1 MATKK
6 KVSTVAVVA
15 TTSSSSTA
23 LSLEHT
29 TQSDVPAIIEQLKSK
44 LAALNGGEEESVS
57 LDIVY
62 SNGKNIKSITSVKE
76 LLEISS
82 SIRARSD
89 AYDKEVERYSLTGR
103 VEKFLISEKSVA
115 HWEKVIGKAI
125 VSLINAKEVE
135 QIKQSIKDLSE
146 YLDNDTKIQ
155 NKIKSIIEHSMAP
168 IK

>member
-1 MATKK
+1 MAKAKK
-6 KVSTVAVVA
+6 
-15 TTSSSSTA
+15 TTTA
-23 LSLEHT
+23 LATNVTMSLEKT
-29 TQSDVPAIIEQLKSK
+29 TQSDVPAIIEQLKQK

-57 LDIVY
+57 LDISY

-82 SIRARSD
+82 SIRARSE
-89 AYDKEVERYSLTGR
+89 AYDREVERYSLTGR

-135 QIKQSIKDLSE
+135 QIEQAIKDLSE

-155 NKIKSIIEHSMAP
+155 NKIKSIIEGSIAP

>member
-1 MATKK
+1 MKNKK
-6 KVSTVAVVA
+6 STTALA
-15 TTSSSSTA
+15 TSSTM
-23 LSLEHT
+23 SLEKP
-29 TQSDVPAIIEQLKSK
+29 TQADVPAIIEQLKQK
-44 LAALNGGEEESVS
+44 LAALNGGEEESIS

-89 AYDKEVERYSLTGR
+89 AYDREVERYNLVGR
-103 VEKFLISEKSVA
+103 VEKFQISDRSVA
-115 HWEKVIGKAI
+115 HWDKVIGKAI

-135 QIKQSIKDLSE
+135 QIKQAIKDLSE

-155 NKIKSIIEHSMAP
+155 NKIKSIIEGSIAP